1 MNNEKWRGFTLFVK
15 IVWLIASL
23 IVIFVVA
30 FVFIFG
36 GLFIEDYLDDFYYWW
51 NAHSFPKSCNV
62 WVVKLRWELY
72 SYLIDDDLDYYWNSI
87 FDEVSSE
94 HIRQWIEYF
103 SGDDQ
108 FDMIVLDIDS
118 YGWSPYWAEEIM
130 NALSRTNKDTVALI
144 REAGLSAAYY
154 SALWADKIIASKMSD
169 VWSIWVTMSYLSYSD
184 YNKDNWV
191 KYEELATWKFKNS
204 WDPDKELTAE
214 ERELFMR
221 DLQIIH
227 DYFVTDIA
235 EHRNL
240 DIERVKELADWSSM
254 LWEQALQEWLIDEIW
269 DLDTIKKEFF
279 DKYWYEAEFCVY

>member
-1 MNNEKWRGFTLFVK
+1 MNKEKWRGFTLFVK
-15 IVWLIASL
+15 IIWLIASICV
-23 IVIFVVA
+23 IVLA
-30 FVFIFG
+30 FDWFI
-36 GLFIEDYLDDFYYWW
+36 GLDFLDDYDYYSVWDYH
-51 NAHSFPKSCNV
+51 NFSSSCNV

-72 SYLIDDDLDYYWNSI
+72 SYLIDDDLDYNWNSI

-103 SGDDQ
+103 SWDDQ

-130 NALSRTNKDTVALI
+130 NALLRTNKDTVALI
-144 REAGLSAAYY
+144 REGGLSAAYY
-154 SALWADKIIASKMSD
+154 AAIWADKIIASKMSD
-169 VWSIWVTMSYLSYSD
+169 VWSIWVTMSYLNYSD
-184 YNKDNWV
+184 QNKDNWI
-191 KYEELATWKFKNS
+191 KFEELATWKFKNS
-204 WDPDKELTAE
+204 WDPDKELTDE

-221 DLQIIH
+221 DLQIMH
-227 DYFVTDIA
+227 DYFVADVA

-240 DIERVKELADWSSM
+240 DIEKIKELADWSSM

-269 DLDTIKKEFF
+269 DLGTIKREFF

>member
-1 MNNEKWRGFTLFVK
+1 MNIEKWRGFTLFVK

-36 GLFIEDYLDDFYYWW
+36 GLFIEDYLDDFSYWW
-51 NAHSFPKSCNV
+51 YAHSFPKSCNV

-204 WDPDKELTAE
+204 WDPDKELTDE

-221 DLQIIH
+221 DLQIVH
-227 DYFVTDIA
+227 DYFVADVA

-279 DKYWYEAEFCVY
+279 DKYWYEAELCVY

>member
-51 NAHSFPKSCNV
+51 NAHSFSKSCNV

-204 WDPDKELTAE
+204 WDPDKELSDE

-221 DLQIIH
+221 DLNIIH
-227 DYFVTDIA
+227 DYFVSDVA
-235 EHRNL
+235 ERRNL
-240 DIERVKELADWSSM
+240 DVENVKELADWSSM
-254 LWEQALQEWLIDEIW
+254 LWEQALKEWLIDEIW
-269 DLDTIKKEFF
+269 DKNTIADYFL
-279 DKYWYEAEFCVY
+279 DKYWYEADFCVY

>member
-1 MNNEKWRGFTLFVK
+1 MNKEKWRGFTLFVK
-15 IVWLIASL
+15 IIWLIASICV
-23 IVIFVVA
+23 IVLA
-30 FVFIFG
+30 FDWFI
-36 GLFIEDYLDDFYYWW
+36 GLDFLDDSDYYSVWDYH
-51 NAHSFPKSCNV
+51 NFSSSCNV

-72 SYLIDDDLDYYWNSI
+72 SYLIDDDLDYNWNSI

-103 SGDDQ
+103 SWDDQ

-130 NALSRTNKDTVALI
+130 NALLRTNKDTVALI
-144 REAGLSAAYY
+144 REGGLSAAYY
-154 SALWADKIIASKMSD
+154 AAIWADKIIASKMSD
-169 VWSIWVTMSYLSYSD
+169 VWSIWVTMSYLNYSD
-184 YNKDNWV
+184 QNKDNWI
-191 KYEELATWKFKNS
+191 KFEELATWKFKNS
-204 WDPDKELTAE
+204 WDPDKELTDE

-221 DLQIIH
+221 DLQIMH
-227 DYFVTDIA
+227 DYFVADVA

-240 DIERVKELADWSSM
+240 DIEKIKELADWSSM

-269 DLDTIKKEFF
+269 DLGTIKREFF

>member
-1 MNNEKWRGFTLFVK
+1 MNKEKWRWFNLFVK
-15 IVWLIASL
+15 IFWLIASICV
-23 IVIFVVA
+23 IVLTFDWFIGLDIF
-30 FVFIFG
+30 
-36 GLFIEDYLDDFYYWW
+36 EDYDYSWDYHY
-51 NAHSFPKSCNV
+51 FPSSCNV
-62 WVVKLRWELY
+62 WVVKLRGDLY
-72 SYLIDDDLDYYWNSI
+72 SYLIDDDLDYNWNSI
-87 FDEVSSE
+87 YDEVSSE

-108 FDMIVLDIDS
+108 FDMIVLDVDS
-118 YGWSPYWAEEIM
+118 YGWSPYWAIEVM

-154 SALWADKIIASKMSD
+154 SSLWADKIIASKMSD
-169 VWSIWVTMSYLSYSD
+169 VWSIWVTMSYLNYSD
-184 YNKDNWV
+184 YNKDNWL

-204 WDPDKELTAE
+204 WDPDKELTGE

-227 DYFVTDIA
+227 DYFVADVA

-240 DIERVKELADWSSM
+240 DIEKVKELADWSSM
-254 LWEQALQEWLIDEIW
+254 LWEQALQAWLIDEIW

>member
-15 IVWLIASL
+15 IIWLIASICV
-23 IVIFVVA
+23 IVLA
-30 FVFIFG
+30 FDWFIGFD
-36 GLFIEDYLDDFYYWW
+36 FLDDYDYYSSWEY
-51 NAHSFPKSCNV
+51 HYFPSSCNV
-62 WVVKLRWELY
+62 WVVKLRGDLY
-72 SYLIDDDLDYYWNSI
+72 SYLIDDDLDYNWNSI
-87 FDEVSSE
+87 YDEVSSE

-103 SGDDQ
+103 SGNDQ

-118 YGWSPYWAEEIM
+118 YGWSPYWAVEIM
-130 NALSRTNKDTVALI
+130 NALSRTSKDTVALI
-144 REAGLSAAYY
+144 REGGLSAAYY

-169 VWSIWVTMSYLSYSD
+169 VWSIWVTMSYLNYSEQ
-184 YNKDNWV
+184 NKDNWI
-191 KYEELATWKFKNS
+191 KFEELATWKFKNS
-204 WDPDKELTAE
+204 WSPDKELTDE

-227 DYFVTDIA
+227 DYFVADVV

-240 DIERVKELADWSSM
+240 DIEKVKELADWSSM

-269 DLDTIKKEFF
+269 DLDTIKQEFF

>member
-1 MNNEKWRGFTLFVK
+1 MNKERWRGFTLFVK
-15 IVWLIASL
+15 IIWLIASICA
-23 IVIFVVA
+23 IVLTFDW
-30 FVFIFG
+30 FIGFDF
-36 GLFIEDYLDDFYYWW
+36 LYDYSYYSNWGY
-51 NAHSFPKSCNV
+51 HYFPSSCNV

-72 SYLIDDDLDYYWNSI
+72 SYLIDDDLDYNWNSI

-103 SGDDQ
+103 SWDDQ

-118 YGWSPYWAEEIM
+118 YGWSPYGAEEIM
-130 NALSRTNKDTVALI
+130 NALLRTNKDTVALI
-144 REAGLSAAYY
+144 REGGLSAAYY

-169 VWSIWVTMSYLSYSD
+169 VWSIWVTMSYLNYSD
-184 YNKDNWV
+184 YNKDNWL

-204 WDPDKELTAE
+204 WDPDKELTDE

-221 DLQIIH
+221 DLQIMH
-227 DYFVTDIA
+227 DYFVSDVA
-235 EHRNL
+235 EHSNL
-240 DIERVKELADWSSM
+240 DIEKVKELADWSSM
-254 LWEQALQEWLIDEIW
+254 LWEQALHEWLIDEIW